1 MLTLLSLSYL
11 ISFGWYSNLSD
22 DVGDNVDWGKNAL
35 SLRFDDYE
43 SGLEHWETGRQ
54 EPGGYNDDVD
64 DDQSDRKQGLGKLDG
79 WRPRPSC
86 MSRTLSAEEGPTCS
100 RRPTK

>member
-54 EPGGYNDDVD
+54 EDTMITLMMISLIASRVLGNWMGGGHV
-64 DDQSDRKQGLGKLDG
+64 LL
-79 WRPRPSC
+79 
-86 MSRTLSAEEGPTCS
+86 A
-100 RRPTK
+100 

>member
-43 SGLEHWETGRQ
+43 SDQEHWETGHQ
-54 EPGGYNDDVD
+54 EDMMMMISLIASRVLGNWMGGGHV
-64 DDQSDRKQGLGKLDG
+64 LL
-79 WRPRPSC
+79 
-86 MSRTLSAEEGPTCS
+86 A
-100 RRPTK
+100 

>member
-35 SLRFDDYE
+35 SLRFDDDE
-43 SGLEHWETGRQ
+43 SDLEHAETGRQ
-54 EPGGYNDDVD
+54 EDTMMTLMMISLIASRVLGNWMGGGHV
-64 DDQSDRKQGLGKLDG
+64 LL
-79 WRPRPSC
+79 
-86 MSRTLSAEEGPTCS
+86 A
-100 RRPTK
+100 